1 MDDGFQLRIDRSETI
16 MVNTYDKDEK
26 SVWLSI
32 YIHRANTSIVLSR
45 EQARELIA
53 ALEQVVA

>member
-1 MDDGFQLRIDRSETI
+1 